1 MSSQRISTR
10 RAASG
15 QSTPGA
21 TTSEPKKSDDAKPE
35 KTERTPAAER
45 AAEKAERA
53 AEKAAAA
60 AAAAEKAKEAEK
72 AEKDKKEAEKAS
84 SRKRKG
90 HPEPGKSLA
99 SLSYPIFPH
108 MSHFPFFVYT
118 RDSSSPQLSL
128 REPLPR
134 QRTR

>member
-1 MSSQRISTR
+1 MYLVLHVSRLFFLSTHTSSRQGLRLAWGMSSQRISTR

-53 AEKAAAA
+53 AE
-60 AAAAEKAKEAEK
+60 
-72 AEKDKKEAEKAS
+72 
-84 SRKRKG
+84 
-90 HPEPGKSLA
+90 
-99 SLSYPIFPH
+99 
-108 MSHFPFFVYT
+108 
-118 RDSSSPQLSL
+118 
-128 REPLPR
+128 
-134 QRTR
+134 